1 MATNHI
7 GEIKSVLV
15 AEALAIRPGSPMITQ
30 NGRERI
36 ITEYDIA
43 ASLSISARNGEGCF
57 LFTFWMYE
65 LNFAHING
73 CIAGTTWIAF
83 SSAKQSR
90 EDLNEVT
97 KFTLMLENLLGKS
110 LQYKGS
116 TFHRIIPHFMIQG
129 GDFTLGDGGNL
140 FSRNDLEH
148 LLQAK
153 RVCFVSYE
161 AHNYSLQPLQPAVLS
176 GMDVVYKFEAQGRLS
191 CTPKNKVVIVGSG
204 EISVGRAIT

>member
-15 AEALAIRPGSPMITQ
+15 AEALAIRSGSPMITQ
-30 NGRERI
+30 NGWERI

-43 ASLSISARNGEGCF
+43 ASLAISARIGERCF

-83 SSAKQSR
+83 SYSKEQRVLILLCTLVLSGSLALTQAKQSR

-97 KFTLMLENLLGKS
+97 HQVYFDVEIAGKPAGMLHFVLLLRPILVESSWDS
-110 LQYKGS
+110 LE
-116 TFHRIIPHFMIQG
+116 T
-129 GDFTLGDGGNL
+129 
-140 FSRNDLEH
+140 
-148 LLQAK
+148 
-153 RVCFVSYE
+153 
-161 AHNYSLQPLQPAVLS
+161 
-176 GMDVVYKFEAQGRLS
+176 
-191 CTPKNKVVIVGSG
+191 
-204 EISVGRAIT
+204 